1 MGYPIQRLRRLRINE
16 NIRRMVRE
24 TSVSVNDLILPLFV
38 VHGMDIKKEINVLPG
53 NFHLSLDKLVDEVR
67 YVRELGIPA
76 VILFGLPEHKD
87 EFATE
92 AYNPEGVVQNAVR
105 TIKKEVQDIL
115 VITDVCLCEYTS
127 HGHCGIIQD
136 GYVQND
142 PTLDIIKK
150 ITLSHAEAGADMV
163 APSAMM
169 DGQIGVMRAV
179 LDDNGFPNVGI
190 MGYSAKYASKLY
202 EPFFQEGTKSTV
214 LFGDK
219 KSHQMDYGNG
229 NEAMREIALDIE
241 EGADI
246 IIVKPAMFYLD
257 IVYRAK
263 KQFGIPL
270 SVYNVSGECAMVTSA
285 AEAGRLDK
293 TAIIMEMVT
302 GFKRA
307 GADLIITYFAK
318 EISKQLR
325 IV

>member
-1 MGYPIQRLRRLRINE
+1 MGYPEQRLRRLRINE

-38 VHGMDIKKEINVLPG
+38 VHGMNIKKEINVLPG
-53 NFHLSLDKLVDEVR
+53 NFHLSLDKLIDEVR
-67 YVRELGIPA
+67 YVRDLGIPA
-76 VILFGLPEHKD
+76 VILFGLPEKKD

-92 AYNPEGVVQNAVR
+92 AYNPEGIVQNAVR

-127 HGHCGIIQD
+127 HGHCGIIQE

-142 PTLDIIKK
+142 PTLEIIKK

-169 DGQIGVMRAV
+169 DGQIGVMRKT
-179 LDDNGFPNVGI
+179 LDENGFSNVCI
-190 MGYSAKYASKLY
+190 MAYSAKYASKLY
-202 EPFFQEGTKSTV
+202 DPFFQEGTKSIV
-214 LFGDK
+214 KFGDK
-219 KSHQMDYGNG
+219 KSHQMDYGNS

-270 SVYNVSGECAMVTSA
+270 VVYNVSGECAMITSA

-293 TAIIMEMVT
+293 TAIIMEMAT

-307 GADLIITYFAK
+307 GANLIITYFAK
-318 EISKQLR
+318 ELAR
-325 IV
+325 GF

>member
-1 MGYPIQRLRRLRINE
+1 MGYPEQRLRRLRINE

-38 VHGMDIKKEINVLPG
+38 VHGMNIKKEINVLPG

-67 YVRELGIPA
+67 YVRDLGIPA
-76 VILFGLPEHKD
+76 VILFGLPEKKD

-92 AYNPEGVVQNAVR
+92 AYNPEGIVQNAVR

-127 HGHCGIIQD
+127 HGHCGIIQE

-142 PTLDIIKK
+142 PTLEIIKK

-169 DGQIGVMRAV
+169 DGQIGVMRKT
-179 LDDNGFPNVGI
+179 LDENGFSNVCI
-190 MGYSAKYASKLY
+190 MAYSAKYASKLY
-202 EPFFQEGTKSTV
+202 DPFFQEGTKSIV
-214 LFGDK
+214 KFGDK
-219 KSHQMDYGNG
+219 KSHQMDYGNS

-263 KQFGIPL
+263 QQFGIPL
-270 SVYNVSGECAMVTSA
+270 VVYNVSGECAMITSA

-293 TAIIMEMVT
+293 TAIIMEMAT

-307 GADLIITYFAK
+307 GANLIITYFAK
-318 EISKQLR
+318 ELAR
-325 IV
+325 GF